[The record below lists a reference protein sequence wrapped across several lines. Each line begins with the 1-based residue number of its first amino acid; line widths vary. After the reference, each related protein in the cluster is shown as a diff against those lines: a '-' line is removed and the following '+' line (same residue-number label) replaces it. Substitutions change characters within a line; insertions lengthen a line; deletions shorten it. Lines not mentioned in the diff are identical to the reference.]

1 MKNVK
6 IDRQDKM
13 QKKKN
18 RVIKENR
25 QKIKKKGDA
34 IKAKLL

>member
-13 QKKKN
+13 QKENN
-18 RVIKENR
+18 RMIKENR

-34 IKAKLL
+34 

>member
-1 MKNVK
+1 MKNIK

-13 QKKKN
+13 QKENN
-18 RVIKENR
+18 RMIKENR

-34 IKAKLL
+34 